1 MKPFRFWKLNITHLW
16 LTTSNSASEGS
27 ACVRQPVKTRSPI
40 LLVAVSVAA
49 LTVTIGH
56 RFYNEPRL
64 AIGTPAPQTIRAP
77 GDATV
82 EDQLATE
89 AARKEARQSSLSVF
103 MVSQVQ
109 TQQIQT
115 NFDRTL
121 VEVQKARQAV
131 GPLPYVN
138 PAVLSTSVQVYLRQ
152 MDGAEFRALR
162 KGLDRR
168 PPERPKQLSSVAQ
181 KAWDQ
186 LLAYQD
192 QPLEDLSWPQL
203 MRQLSQAQ
211 QRYQKAVRESRLP
224 SSEIHLILSPTDRAW
239 QGASRQ
245 LKIVLER
252 MLAQGIPPGLP
263 PQVLRQAIELN
274 LADLNAE
281 VQSAGLPL
289 LRSLLTPN
297 LSIDPAGTLRQRE
310 QVAQTIKPVMVSI
323 RGGETIVRAGEPIT
337 QADFVLLDHFD
348 LSKREIN
355 WAGLAL
361 MVTLV
366 SGAIAIFWLIQIRVR
381 PSLSRRDYL
390 LILLLSLTVP
400 LIPWVFEL
408 SYASLP
414 AVGLLV
420 GSFYGSIL
428 GATVIVL
435 LTALMPLGLGGGLS
449 TLLAIAAGSFVG
461 SIFAPQ
467 PRAREELALLGLV
480 VSVTQGLTAFMLL
493 TATGVAL
500 YSALGA
506 AVIQGLIGMGWSVIA
521 LGVSPY
527 LENLFDL
534 VTPIRLAE
542 LANPNRPLLKRLAQE
557 APGTFQ
563 HTLFVATLAEA
574 GARALGGNVELVRTG
589 TLYHDIGKMHDAQA
603 FIENQMQGENIHEQ
617 LNDPWRSADIIIKHV
632 TEGLA
637 MARRCRLP
645 KAVQAFIPEHQGT
658 MAVAYF
664 YHQAQEAA
672 ANDPERVAVNEADF
686 RYAGPIPQSR
696 ETGIVMLADSCEAAL
711 RSLKDATP
719 DTAKQTVNK
728 IFKARW
734 QDDQLVDSQL
744 TRDNLNTLVD
754 VFIDVWMQ
762 FHHKRI
768 PYPMSNRSTI
778 RRQNM

>member
-1 MKPFRFWKLNITHLW
+1 MF
-16 LTTSNSASEGS
+16 
-27 ACVRQPVKTRSPI
+27 
-40 LLVAVSVAA
+40 AVSVAA
-49 LTVTIGH
+49 LTGTVGH

-77 GDATV
+77 ADATV
-82 EDQLATE
+82 EDQMATE

-103 MVSQVQ
+103 MVSQAQ
-109 TQQIQT
+109 TQQISR
-115 NFDRTL
+115 NFDKTL
-121 VEVQKARQAV
+121 AKINNTRQAV
-131 GPLPYVN
+131 GPLPFVD
-138 PAVLSTSVQVYLRQ
+138 PVILSSSVQVYLRQ
-152 MDGAEFRALR
+152 MEGAELKTILTALER
-162 KGLDRR
+162 DAPQRPAGLSLEAR
-168 PPERPKQLSSVAQ
+168 

-186 LLAYQD
+186 LIIYRK
-192 QPLEDLSWPQL
+192 QPSEDLSWSQL
-203 MRQLSQAQ
+203 KQQLSQS
-211 QRYQKAVRESRLP
+211 QRRYHSGIRESRLTVP
-224 SSEIHLILSPTDRAW
+224 EIHIILSPTDQAW
-239 QGASRQ
+239 KGASQQ
-245 LKIVLER
+245 LRVVLER

-263 PQVLRQAIELN
+263 PQVLRQAIQLN
-274 LADLNAE
+274 LADLNPE
-281 VQSAGLPL
+281 IQSAGMPL
-289 LRSLLTPN
+289 LRSLLVPN
-297 LSIDPAGTLRQRE
+297 LSIDPTGTLRQRE
-310 QVAQTIKPVMVSI
+310 QIAQTIPPVLVSI
-323 RGGETIVRAGEPIT
+323 QKGETIVLAGTPIT
-337 QADFVLLDHFD
+337 QANFVLLDHFG
-348 LSKREIN
+348 LSKRGIN
-355 WAGLAL
+355 WKGLAL

-366 SGAIAIFWLIQIRVR
+366 SGAIAIFWLIQTRAR
-381 PSLSRRDYL
+381 PSMSRRDYL
-390 LILLLSLTVP
+390 LVLLLALTVP
-400 LIPWVFEL
+400 LIPWAFEL

-428 GATVIVL
+428 GATVIIL

-449 TLLAIAAGSFVG
+449 TLLAIAAGSLVG

-480 VSVTQGLTAFMLL
+480 VSVTQGLTAFILL
-493 TATGVAL
+493 SASGVAL

-506 AVIQGLIGMGWSVIA
+506 AALQGLIGMGWSVIA

-603 FIENQMQGENIHEQ
+603 FIENQMQGTNIHEQ
-617 LNDPWRSADIIIKHV
+617 LDDPWKSADIIIKHV
-632 TEGLA
+632 TEGLV
-637 MARRCRLP
+637 MARKCRLP
-645 KAVQAFIPEHQGT
+645 KAVRAFIPEHQGT

-664 YHQAQEAA
+664 YHQAQEAIA
-672 ANDPERVAVNEADF
+672 SDPKREAVDEADF

-719 DTAKQTVNK
+719 DMAKQTVNK

-734 QDDQLVDSQL
+734 QDEQLVDSQL
-744 TRDNLNTLVD
+744 TRDNLNTLVN
-754 VFIDVWMQ
+754 VFVDVWMQ

-768 PYPMSNRSTI
+768 PYPMSNPPTI
-778 RRQNM
+778 RRQSM

>member
-1 MKPFRFWKLNITHLW
+1 MKPFRFQKLDFIHW
-16 LTTSNSASEGS
+16 WSATSNSASKES
-27 ACVRQPVKTRSPI
+27 ACVRQSAKTRSPI
-40 LLVAVSVAA
+40 LLITISIAA
-49 LTVTIGH
+49 LTGTIGH
-56 RFYNEPRL
+56 RFYNEPKL

-77 GDATV
+77 ADATV

-89 AARKEARQSSLSVF
+89 AARKEASQSSLSIF
-103 MVSQVQ
+103 MVNQAQ
-109 TQQIQT
+109 TRQIKA
-115 NFDRTL
+115 NFKRTL
-121 VEVQKARQAV
+121 AEVQKTRQAA
-131 GPLPYVN
+131 GPLPYVD
-138 PAVLSTSVQVYLRQ
+138 PGVLSTSVQVYLRR
-152 MDGAEFRALR
+152 MDSTDFQALR
-162 KGLDRR
+162 KELDRR
-168 PPERPKQLSSVAQ
+168 PPQRPEQPSLEAQ
-181 KAWDQ
+181 KAWEQ
-186 LLAYQD
+186 LLDYRDQD
-192 QPLEDLSWPQL
+192 SEDLSWSQL
-203 MRQLSQAQ
+203 MQRLSQAQ
-211 QRYQKAVRESRLP
+211 RRYQTAVRESRLP
-224 SSEIHLILSPTDRAW
+224 ASEIHLILSPVDQVWKDAP
-239 QGASRQ
+239 QQ
-245 LKIVLER
+245 LTAVQDR

-263 PQVLRQAIELN
+263 PQVLRQAIQLN
-274 LADLNAE
+274 LADLNPDIQA
-281 VQSAGLPL
+281 AGMPL
-289 LRSLLTPN
+289 LRSLLMPN

-310 QVAQTIKPVMVSI
+310 QAAQTVQPVTVSVTE
-323 RGGETIVRAGEPIT
+323 GETIVTAGAPIT
-337 QADFVLLDHFD
+337 QANFVLLDHFG
-348 LSKREIN
+348 LSKRGIN
-355 WAGLAL
+355 GGGLAL

-366 SGAIAIFWLIQIRVR
+366 SGAIAIFWLIQTRVR
-381 PSLSRRDYL
+381 PSLSRRDYI

-400 LIPWVFEL
+400 LIPWAFEL

-428 GATVIVL
+428 GATVIIL

-449 TLLAIAAGSFVG
+449 TLLAIAAGSLVG
-461 SIFAPQ
+461 SIFASR

-480 VSVTQGLTAFMLL
+480 VAVTQGLTAFVLL

-500 YSALGA
+500 ASALGTA
-506 AVIQGLIGMGWSVIA
+506 ALQGLIGMGWSVIA

-603 FIENQMQGENIHEQ
+603 FIENQMQGKNLHEQ
-617 LNDPWRSADIIIKHV
+617 LNDPWQSADIIIKHV
-632 TEGLA
+632 TEGLV

-645 KAVQAFIPEHQGT
+645 KAVRAFIPEHQGT

-664 YHQAQEAA
+664 HHQAQEIV
-672 ANDPERVAVNEADF
+672 ANDPEREAVNEADF

-734 QDDQLVDSQL
+734 QDEQLVDSQL
-744 TRDNLNTLVD
+744 TRENLNTLLD

-768 PYPMSNRSTI
+768 PYPMSNLPTI
-778 RRQNM
+778 GRQNM

>member
-1 MKPFRFWKLNITHLW
+1 MKPFRFWKPSFIHLW

-77 GDATV
+77 SDATV

-103 MVSQVQ
+103 MVSQAQ

-131 GPLPYVN
+131 GPLPYVD

-152 MDGAEFRALR
+152 MDDVEFQALR
-162 KGLDRR
+162 KGLNRR

-192 QPLEDLSWPQL
+192 QPSEELSWPQL
-203 MRQLSQAQ
+203 MGQLSQVQ

-239 QGASRQ
+239 QGAPKQ

-263 PQVLRQAIELN
+263 PQVLRQAIALN
-274 LADLNAE
+274 LVDLNAE
-281 VQSAGLPL
+281 VQSAGMPL
-289 LRSLLTPN
+289 LRSLLMPN

-323 RGGETIVRAGEPIT
+323 QGGETIVRAGEPIT
-337 QADFVLLDHFD
+337 QADFVLLDHFN

-366 SGAIAIFWLIQIRVR
+366 SGAIAIFWLIQVRVR

-400 LIPWVFEL
+400 LVPWVFEL

-480 VSVTQGLTAFMLL
+480 VAVTQGLTAFVLL

-506 AVIQGLIGMGWSVIA
+506 AAIQGLIGMGWSVIA

-603 FIENQMQGENIHEQ
+603 FIENQIQGENIHEQ
-617 LNDPWRSADIIIKHV
+617 LNDPWQSADIIIKHV

-672 ANDPERVAVNEADF
+672 AKDPEQAVVNEADF

-734 QDDQLVDSQL
+734 QDNQLVDSQL

-768 PYPMSNRSTI
+768 PYPMSHRPTI